1 MDEVARLTSQLVKID
16 SSDPGAYEGKI
27 ADFISDWLKTNAPTA
42 TVEKDLVL
50 PDRYNVRAVLKGETA
65 HPALVYICHMDTVV
79 LGEADWTVSN
89 PLSGEVIEDRLY
101 GRGSCDM
108 KSGLACAMTAFA
120 EVAKKVAAGQKLKHD
135 FVLITSADEEDYMRG
150 VEKAIESK
158 WVASEDLVLDGE
170 PTNGEIRV
178 AHKGRTWIT
187 LDVQGITAHAST
199 PEKGI
204 DAIAALAQI
213 ITETRKAIQKFPAHA
228 KLGKSTITFGM
239 VKGGYRPYVVPDNAK
254 VWIDM
259 RLVPPLNTNEV
270 LDIFNKVIDQAKA
283 DFPGLKV
290 DMAIDGDRP
299 PIEEDPNSPLLAAI
313 KASVAKVTEKSAVV
327 GVFTGYTDTAVIA
340 GKLQNHN
347 CMSYGPGNLELAHK
361 PNEYVDLKDIMRCH
375 GVMKDLA
382 QRVLF

>member
-1 MDEVARLTSQLVKID
+1 MDEVAHLTSQLVKID

-27 ADFISDWLKTNAPTA
+27 SDFISDWLKQNAPTA
-42 TVEKDLVL
+42 TVEKEEVL

-79 LGEADWTVSN
+79 LGEDWQKST
-89 PLSGEVIEDRLY
+89 PLAGELIGDRIY
-101 GRGSCDM
+101 GRGACDM
-108 KSGLACAMTAFA
+108 KSGLACAMTAFS
-120 EVAKKVAAGQKLKHD
+120 EVAKAVAAGQKLKHD

-150 VEKAIESK
+150 VEKAIASK
-158 WVASEDLVLDGE
+158 WVASDDLVLDGE

-187 LDVQGITAHAST
+187 LDVQGVTAHAST

-204 DAIAALAQI
+204 DAIAALSQI
-213 ITETRKAIQKFPAHA
+213 ITDTRHAIQKFPSHD
-228 KLGKSTITFGM
+228 KLGRSTITFGM
-239 VKGGYRPYVVPDNAK
+239 VKGGYRPYVVPDHAK

-259 RLVPPLNTNEV
+259 RLVPPLSTAEV
-270 LDIFNKVIDQAKA
+270 LDIFKKIIAQAKT

-299 PIEEDPNSPLLAAI
+299 PIEEDPNSPLLTAI
-313 KASVAKVTEKSAVV
+313 KASVAEVTQKPAVV

-340 GKLQNHN
+340 GKLNNHN
-347 CMSYGPGNLELAHK
+347 CMSYGPGNLEIAHK
-361 PNEYVDLKDIMRCH
+361 PDEYVDLKDITRCH